1 MASSHGKHRKT
12 KNTNRNLARV
22 ALTGAVMAAPFAL
35 TVPANAADE
44 STWDAV
50 AECESGGDWQI
61 STGNGYEGGLQFDSS
76 TWSGYGGDEYAA
88 SASEA
93 TREQQIAVAER
104 VLEAQGPSAWPSCG
118 PEAGLSS
125 SGEAENQD
133 VEAGGEAATESEE
146 AAEPVEEES
155 APVEEE
161 TAPAE
166 EQEGA
171 DLQMQSEAAPMAG
184 DYTVQEGD
192 TLSAIAEQFGV
203 NWEAVFEQ
211 NGQTINDPHMIFP
224 GQQLSVN

>member
-1 MASSHGKHRKT
+1 MASSRGKHRKI
-12 KNTNRNLARV
+12 KNTNRNMARV

-88 SASEA
+88 SASDA

-133 VEAGGEAATESEE
+133 VEAGGETESEE
-146 AAEPVEEES
+146 AAGSEEAAEP
-155 APVEEE
+155 AEEE
-161 TAPAE
+161 TEPVQQDDAE
-166 EQEGA
+166 
-171 DLQMQSEAAPMAG
+171 LQMQSDAAPMAG

-211 NGQTINDPHMIFP
+211 NGDLNDPHLIFP
-224 GQQLSVN
+224 GQELSVN